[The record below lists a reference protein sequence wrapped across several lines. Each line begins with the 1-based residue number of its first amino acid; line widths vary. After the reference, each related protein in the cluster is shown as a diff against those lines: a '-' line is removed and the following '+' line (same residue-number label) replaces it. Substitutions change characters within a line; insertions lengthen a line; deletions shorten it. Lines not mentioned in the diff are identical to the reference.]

1 VLFLGGVIALIGQFN
16 WWGVGIYSLV
26 ISVVVLTLEYP
37 RSAKPSN
44 QGNQPRPKQHILG
57 NIFRRLGFLYENFF
71 PRCILYLV

>member
-1 VLFLGGVIALIGQFN
+1 LGGVIALVGQFN

-26 ISVVVLTLEYP
+26 IGVVVLILEYP
-37 RSAKPSN
+37 RSAKPNSN

-57 NIFRRLGFLYENFF
+57 NFFKKSKFLYENFF